1 VNLREWLLL
10 PAEIVRQGMISLIRL
25 YQHTLSPLIGRQCR
39 FAPTCSQYFI
49 DALRSRGILRGT
61 VMGLWRILRCHPFSQ
76 GGYDPV
82 DRPPCGPAA
91 GAE

>member
-1 VNLREWLLL
+1 MTLSEWLLL
-10 PAEIVRQGMISLIRL
+10 PAEILGQGMISLIRL

-39 FAPTCSQYFI
+39 YAPTCSQYFI
-49 DALRSRGILRGT
+49 DALRSRGVMRGT
-61 VMGLWRILRCHPFSQ
+61 AMGLWRLLRCHPFSK

-82 DRPPCGPAA
+82 DRPPRSGAT